1 MNRIIIVFLFAIVLV
16 GCEGTF
22 DDVVYMV
29 EDAIHAEKGEAT
41 QEGELLQG
49 VVTKVTDGDT
59 FTVELNGVEEKVR
72 PILVDSP
79 EICHWNSPKDC
90 EAEPF
95 GDEATVFAEELLLGE
110 TVYLEQ
116 DVSERDRY
124 GRMLF
129 YVYLEDGRMFQELL
143 LAEGLA
149 EVAVFEPDIKYM
161 NEFLEIQEQAQ
172 KEKVGIWE

>member
-1 MNRIIIVFLFAIVLV
+1 V
-16 GCEGTF
+16 
-22 DDVVYMV
+22 
-29 EDAIHAEKGEAT
+29 DA
-41 QEGELLQG
+41 
-49 VVTKVTDGDT
+49 
-59 FTVELNGVEEKVR
+59 
-72 PILVDSP
+72 P
-79 EICHWNSPKDC
+79 EICHRNSPKDC

-95 GDEATVFAEELLLGE
+95 GDEATIFAEELLLDE
-110 TVYLEQ
+110 IVYLEP

-124 GRMLF
+124 DRMLF

-161 NEFLEIQEQAQ
+161 DEFFKIQEQAQ